1 MKTVSLFFFFYV
13 SSNSRSADKE
23 ERFEKPMFRLTK
35 TIRRSTIVYRNR
47 YVRKYYRRVNERL
60 RARGTSPA
68 IFQFILIG
76 IIYQR
81 LTPMLLLN
89 ARAFFSCRNGGVN
102 ENPRRP
108 LNDFH
113 TKIPIP
119 KEKEHAFLTF
129 SSHPTFARNLS
140 YHRHEACIRVRCTR
154 ATRKSQI
161 SDAERFRKEKL
172 LVNEENTARF
182 RQEFQPLACFP
193 HPRAAFPYDDNDT
206 P

>member
-1 MKTVSLFFFFYV
+1 
-13 SSNSRSADKE
+13 
-23 ERFEKPMFRLTK
+23 MFRLTK

-119 KEKEHAFLTF
+119 KEKEHVTPF
-129 SSHPTFARNLS
+129 SHF
-140 YHRHEACIRVRCTR
+140 HRTPHSRVISLIKITDTKHVLEFVVLERQEK
-154 ATRKSQI
+154 AKSPTRKGFAKKSC
-161 SDAERFRKEKL
+161 L
-172 LVNEENTARF
+172 
-182 RQEFQPLACFP
+182 
-193 HPRAAFPYDDNDT
+193 
-206 P
+206 